1 MVSKS
6 ERPFKLSRK
15 RLDKAV
21 SAALEAAQILEEED
35 LVKEKTNL
43 KRKEKANLKELK
55 RRREL
60 LFRQELKK
68 VRASRNGLGIDMGEV
83 PNSPFSSNQSSD
95 LDDETSRRLERD
107 FFSALA
113 SLSSDSERL
122 DEESEADE
130 GEDQDPNLALDL
142 YISSVSHLLNALPAS
157 SSTTNPSS
165 ISPQLST
172 SRKFSKERLSPTSRA
187 LSLFSSSSEHEQSAS
202 EPLRN
207 RTLSSPANP

>member
-1 MVSKS
+1 MNRSGVHHSCSYLGINRGQTETQLGK
-6 ERPFKLSRK
+6 
-15 RLDKAV
+15 
-21 SAALEAAQILEEED
+21 LEEED
-35 LVKEKTNL
+35 LVKEKTKL

-187 LSLFSSSSEHEQSAS
+187 LSLFSSSSKHEQSAS
-202 EPLRN
+202 ELLRN